1 MNRVGVG
8 LGDKILTVIGQCL
21 DIVGHLALDPLR
33 FHTTEESC
41 DCLPHQLRSAHAS
54 LPGDSIETF
63 EQGVRKG
70 NVNIRSSFHTNI
82 LVIIQIRIQKIL
94 QRR

>member
-21 DIVGHLALDPLR
+21 DIIGHLSLDPLR

-82 LVIIQIRIQKIL
+82 LVIIQIRIQKRL